1 MAGNELAMSD
11 QAQEKR
17 KAQWRQEAQLW
28 SLASRGG
35 LGTVSGD
42 VVADGD
48 SENSGRNVWKP
59 GAGRPRPT
67 EAVQAPS
74 CATTSIKH
82 GLCKQS
88 APPPLIPAP
97 VLKRLTHSCNNPVSS
112 VPMGQ
117 AGVFP
122 FRNE

>member
-48 SENSGRNVWKP
+48 SENSGEKWKNRVRVDR
-59 GAGRPRPT
+59 GRQRLCRP
-67 EAVQAPS
+67 
-74 CATTSIKH
+74 
-82 GLCKQS
+82 L
-88 APPPLIPAP
+88 P
-97 VLKRLTHSCNNPVSS
+97 VAQRV
-112 VPMGQ
+112 
-117 AGVFP
+117 
-122 FRNE
+122 